1 MKINNLHIKLG
12 HINHKR
18 LHTAL
23 RGVFTGLSLFSLM
36 IAGAYFKL
44 SEDTQIQRVL
54 AAVGAPIIMPGE
66 LVAHAAVVY
75 DAKSGKVL
83 YAKNADEP
91 LPLASL
97 TKLMSAEAILSLKE
111 EDTPIV
117 ITPEDLEPDG
127 DSGLQVG
134 DVWSLKN
141 LLTFGLVASS
151 NDAMA
156 AAAASAG
163 KSSVIKRM
171 NETAGA
177 LGLASAE
184 FINET
189 GLDID
194 ETTAGSYGSA
204 KDVAIIAT
212 TFLSHHRDLFAATVS
227 PATKVQS
234 LGSETEAIPTAEPIL
249 EIPGLIGAKTGYT
262 DLAGGNLVVAFDL
275 EIGRPVVAVVLG
287 STIDERF
294 TDMRELIRATREA
307 NR

>member
-1 MKINNLHIKLG
+1 MKIPNLHISLG
-12 HINHKR
+12 HINEKR
-18 LHTAL
+18 LHAAL

-36 IAGAYFKL
+36 VAGAYFKI
-44 SEDTQIQRVL
+44 SEETEVQRVL
-54 AAVGAPIIMPGE
+54 AAVAAPLIHPSE
-66 LVAHAAVVY
+66 LVAGAAVVY

-111 EDTPIV
+111 EDTPIF
-117 ITPEDLEPDG
+117 ITQDDLAPEG

-141 LLTFGLVASS
+141 LLTFGLVSSS

-171 NETAGA
+171 NETADE
-177 LGLASAE
+177 LGLISAE
-184 FINET
+184 FVNET

-212 TFLSHHRDLFAATVS
+212 TFLTHHRDLFSATVS
-227 PATKVQS
+227 PTTKVQS

-287 STIDERF
+287 STIEGRF
-294 TDMRELIRATREA
+294 SDMRELIRATREA
-307 NR
+307 AR